1 MIGQGLVQIVA
12 NIPTN
17 AEPIRRM
24 PHQLPF
30 RTDALEK
37 HHELELKEDDGIDGW
52 TTTAPIYSVKAPS
65 TMRTPCP
72 LEKLNLSL
80 SGSGIPEESGIIRCS
95 SSLTWIESLLY
106 ADSIC
111 SVNGCDPS
119 TGWNA

>member
-1 MIGQGLVQIVA
+1 MRDMAHA

-52 TTTAPIYSVKAPS
+52 TTTACIGLLHKLPHKREVERPLQVTVKVIL
-65 TMRTPCP
+65 RH
-72 LEKLNLSL
+72 
-80 SGSGIPEESGIIRCS
+80 
-95 SSLTWIESLLY
+95 
-106 ADSIC
+106 
-111 SVNGCDPS
+111 
-119 TGWNA
+119 